1 MHLNISTRHGQLAE
15 ETQQKI
21 SQRLNRLSRFNT
33 RLSSVHITVDLAH
46 NDSPDVEIIAN
57 VDRAS
62 RFVARTKAS
71 GGNLMGAVDAAA
83 HKIEEQLKR
92 YKEKR
97 IDQHRVPVSRD
108 IVNAPAESGGE
119 DADLE

>member
-1 MHLNISTRHGQLAE
+1 MHVNISTRHGQLAD

-21 SQRLNRLSRFNT
+21 SQRLNRLARFNT
-33 RLSSVHITVDLAH
+33 RLASVHVTVDLAH
-46 NDSPDVEIIAN
+46 NDSPDVEVIAH
-57 VDRAS
+57 VEKAS
-62 RFVARTKAS
+62 SFVARTKAS

-108 IVNAPAESGGE
+108 IVNAPVEGGSE